1 MKGPDMVEQVFYLL
15 TLILPLVTLLIIFGM
30 KYWSAAV
37 QSRAAKCGEDAY
49 RALAERAVA
58 AQQDNANAL
67 STIRADVAKLSE
79 SLSTVENILKQVG

>member
-1 MKGPDMVEQVFYLL
+1 MVVQVFYLL
-15 TLILPLVTLLIIFGM
+15 TLILPLITLLIIFGM

-37 QSRAAKCGEDAY
+37 QSRAAKCEEDAY
-49 RALAERAVA
+49 RTLAERAVA

-79 SLSTVENILKQVG
+79 SLSAVENILKQVG